1 MWMDILEIRVGNKTK
16 KLRENCFA
24 NMVSDFDKVAQ
35 LSLKGTGKV
44 TILLFATFCQLF
56 LKAKLSNSPKNLIL
70 YY

>member
-1 MWMDILEIRVGNKTK
+1 MRNLQMWMDILEIRVGNKTK

-44 TILLFATFCQLF
+44 TILLFATFLSTFFKGQSEQL
-56 LKAKLSNSPKNLIL
+56 S
-70 YY
+70 